1 MEVLCEADASNPA
14 QVEKNAEAI
23 KQRGNEHFMAK
34 RHKEAVECYS
44 QAISLSA
51 SNHVL
56 YGNRS
61 AAHGGLGAWA
71 LAAADAR
78 RSVEIEPGYT
88 KGFYRLAQALIALDE
103 SAEAESAIENG
114 LRADP
119 AANKEMAALKRRIA
133 GSRRR
138 HTQQV
143 GKGAVAATG
152 GGGGVPKKA
161 AKSIDLGRAGLYDDK
176 EAPDNNTQDQQ
187 ANEAGSL
194 KALFS
199 SLRDSIVAASSNGS
213 LGNGPARHD
222 LDGVFSK
229 LIEPEQFRRIAL
241 SRLPEDERR
250 QAPSSFQ
257 ELLRTPL
264 YASALE
270 KALPRVVSTA
280 ASVLEGVKRRG
291 REQGDIMDSA
301 TEEALKPQVLQEAF
315 AREVIGVITMV
326 QATARAQAVIEA
338 GKVASPVCEEASWDQ
353 LHDTT
358 VADLSRRGRRFSVQD
373 SFLGE
378 EWVSPLLEDSARF
391 QAAGKL
397 HPLGLEPE
405 HGEMA
410 WVEPDNLE
418 FGFPALHELVVN
430 LHALAFELNLKDPKL
445 GLRRAF
451 QGSTMLLRLTEGCRV
466 PVRLDSVAGGA
477 ETGHKISAVYF
488 VGRKGGSDADKS
500 QQALSEEGD
509 AINAGGQLRLKNME
523 TNAPLAEG
531 IVGGSSGNA
540 SPLEGNPPQGREEVN
555 TSTLDGSRN
564 TDVNGGGSAP
574 DGLGFAGPRGGKGGE
589 ESTVGQGAV
598 VELEPTADRLVMF
611 RSDCVSTQTLEV
623 LGHEREQY
631 AMLFWMHGARG
642 GAGDVAGGDGGGGL
656 KTEAEDLSPSSQ
668 REDGGEEKDVGKG
681 TGL

>member
-23 KQRGNEHFMAK
+23 KQRGNECFMAK

-78 RSVEIEPGYT
+78 RSVELEPGYT

-103 SAEAESAIENG
+103 LAEAESAIENG
-114 LRADP
+114 LSADP

-152 GGGGVPKKA
+152 GGGVPKKA

-176 EAPDNNTQDQQ
+176 EAPDNNTQDQASAAQ
-187 ANEAGSL
+187 TNEAGSL

-291 REQGDIMDSA
+291 REQGDIMDSP
-301 TEEALKPQVLQEAF
+301 TEEALKPQAI
-315 AREVIGVITMV
+315 R
-326 QATARAQAVIEA
+326 
-338 GKVASPVCEEASWDQ
+338 P
-353 LHDTT
+353 
-358 VADLSRRGRRFSVQD
+358 RR
-373 SFLGE
+373 
-378 EWVSPLLEDSARF
+378 
-391 QAAGKL
+391 
-397 HPLGLEPE
+397 
-405 HGEMA
+405 
-410 WVEPDNLE
+410 N
-418 FGFPALHELVVN
+418 N
-430 LHALAFELNLKDPKL
+430 
-445 GLRRAF
+445 
-451 QGSTMLLRLTEGCRV
+451 
-466 PVRLDSVAGGA
+466 
-477 ETGHKISAVYF
+477 
-488 VGRKGGSDADKS
+488 
-500 QQALSEEGD
+500 
-509 AINAGGQLRLKNME
+509 
-523 TNAPLAEG
+523 
-531 IVGGSSGNA
+531 
-540 SPLEGNPPQGREEVN
+540 
-555 TSTLDGSRN
+555 
-564 TDVNGGGSAP
+564 
-574 DGLGFAGPRGGKGGE
+574 
-589 ESTVGQGAV
+589 
-598 VELEPTADRLVMF
+598 
-611 RSDCVSTQTLEV
+611 
-623 LGHEREQY
+623 
-631 AMLFWMHGARG
+631 
-642 GAGDVAGGDGGGGL
+642 
-656 KTEAEDLSPSSQ
+656 
-668 REDGGEEKDVGKG
+668 
-681 TGL
+681 